1 MIFIS
6 QGTFICENSS
16 SKDFL
21 SSYLYNE
28 IGRNKTSHE
37 LRETF
42 WGKFSQV
49 TDRSLIASREQS
61 RLVCQRTNKAI
72 ATTRQAEN
80 P

>member
-16 SKDFL
+16 SKDFS
-21 SSYLYNE
+21 SSYLDNE

-49 TDRSLIASREQS
+49 TDSKPGAIP
-61 RLVCQRTNKAI
+61 VCLLKN
-72 ATTRQAEN
+72 
-80 P
+80 